1 MAVGDGV
8 LEGKV
13 AAVTGA
19 GHGLGRVEAIALARL
34 GARVVVSDLG
44 TAADGTGADESAAR
58 AVVEEIR
65 AEGGEA
71 IAHFGDA
78 ADWND
83 ARAMIRLAIDTW
95 GDFNVLVCNAG
106 FCRDRMLFSMSEE
119 DFDAVLRVH
128 VKGHFCGMRH
138 AAEYWRT
145 RSKAGEPV
153 YGRIVSTASE
163 AAIFQS
169 VGQPNYAAAKAGI
182 VALTGS
188 AAQALARY
196 GVTANTIMPRA
207 RTRMTDAGPTAA
219 FFARPEEGFD
229 AFAPEHVAPLVGYLA
244 SPASAR
250 SSGNVF
256 VVWGRSISVRERRGR
271 AAEFS
276 TEGEWTHA
284 TVDAALS
291 PWLAGR
297 EPVKD
302 SFIVPAV

>member
-1 MAVGDGV
+1 MAV

-19 GHGLGRVEAIALARL
+19 AHGLGRIEALELARL
-34 GARVVVSDLG
+34 GARVVVADLG
-44 TAADGTGADESAAR
+44 TTRDGTGTDAEAAE

-71 IAHFGDA
+71 VAHFGDA
-78 ADWND
+78 ADWDD
-83 ARAMIRLAIDTW
+83 ARAMVQKAVDTW
-95 GDFNVLVCNAG
+95 GDFNILVNNAG
-106 FCRDRMLFSMSEE
+106 FCRDRMIFSMSEE
-119 DFDAVLRVH
+119 DFDAVIRVH

-138 AAEYWRT
+138 AAEYWRN
-145 RSKAGEPV
+145 RAKAGEAV

-182 VALTGS
+182 IALTGS

-207 RTRMTDAGPTAA
+207 RTRMTDDGPTAA
-219 FFARPEEGFD
+219 FFARPEAGFD
-229 AFAPEHVAPLVGYLA
+229 HFAPEHVAPLVGYLA

-256 VVWGRSISVRERRGR
+256 VVWGRAISVLERPGR
-271 AAEFS
+271 AAEFA
-276 TEGEWTHA
+276 TEGQWSHA
-284 TVDAALS
+284 TVDAALT

-297 EPVKD
+297 EPVVD
-302 SFIVPAV
+302 SYIVPPM